1 MIIAQQK
8 RRDNIAEYLLY
19 LWQVEDLLRA
29 CQLDI
34 DKVEKAVI
42 SRYDVDEKTRHEIKE
57 AAVDEA
63 LYMLCR
69 ALKKR

>member
-29 CQLDI
+29 CSLDI

-42 SRYDVDEKTRHEIKE
+42 DRYDVDERP
-57 AAVDEA
+57 AAKS
-63 LYMLCR
+63 R
-69 ALKKR
+69 NGTNH